1 MKIWESNHFT
11 SIKKDAHVRLFILV
25 LLSTYIIFVLVF
37 LSTYII
43 VGCMTKQIQPIYW
56 RTLDQYTNVCS
67 YKGPSPV
74 NTGSCSHGLLQMS
87 VLLIFNKS
95 TTLMLLNIQTIFRI
109 TKDWSILQL
118 PQMVITCCYVPRPSH
133 EATKRINWARKLKFE
148 EISPCQVVGVH
159 MLWMWDINWINH
171 EPTTNIKAKTF
182 TNRLVW
188 LKLQIAHQGNWRCAR
203 EHLVAV
209 GQNLCFW
216 RQKKIKINEAFHI
229 AKTD

>member
-11 SIKKDAHVRLFILV
+11 RIKNDAHVRLFI
-25 LLSTYIIFVLVF
+25 LVF

-56 RTLDQYTNVCS
+56 CTLDQYTYVCS

-95 TTLMLLNIQTIFRI
+95 STLMLLNIQTIFRI
-109 TKDWSILQL
+109 TEDWSILQL
-118 PQMVITCCYVPRPSH
+118 PQMVITCGYVPRPSH
-133 EATKRINWARKLKFE
+133 EATKRINWAWKIKFE
-148 EISPCQVVGVH
+148 EIS
-159 MLWMWDINWINH
+159 
-171 EPTTNIKAKTF
+171 NIKEKTF
-182 TNRLVW
+182 TNRLVR

-216 RQKKIKINEAFHI
+216 RPKKNKNKWGLPYSYNRLALLNLQTEKIMVG
-229 AKTD
+229 